1 MTGLFSPTVRGVASE
16 RLPLLHTV
24 VSDALIKV
32 MTALLQLSST
42 WYDPSDYRTVML
54 MLLLGKEFIL
64 NWLTLNVL
72 VLAIFFCI
80 HGSPFFSLCV

>member
-16 RLPLLHTV
+16 RLLLLHTV
-24 VSDALIKV
+24 VSDALMKV

-54 MLLLGKEFIL
+54 MLLLGM
-64 NWLTLNVL
+64 TLNVL
-72 VLAIFFCI
+72 VFAIFFCI
-80 HGSPFFSLCV
+80 HGSPFFSSCV